1 MWVFAYGSL
10 MNDGWE
16 KSHECVRRVYATLA
30 GFSRA
35 FDKASIESRGTRK
48 NPGPTLR
55 LVPSR
60 GSCRGI
66 AFELPE
72 GRRREALKELLERE
86 GQTFPLREKLVTLDE
101 GEQVIALVPMYEGR
115 NLIRNNSLSEIAAM
129 AIKARGIRGS
139 DIEYVRDIHRH
150 LHASGID
157 DSVVTDLW
165 EEIQR
170 QLAIEK

>member
-10 MNDGWE
+10 MSDGWE
-16 KSHECVRRVYATLA
+16 EPHECVRRVHATLP
-30 GFSRA
+30 GFSRI
-35 FDKASIESRGTRK
+35 FDKASIESRGTR
-48 NPGPTLR
+48 NSPAPTLR
-55 LVPSR
+55 LISSN

-72 GRRREALKELLERE
+72 GRRRKILKELLERE
-86 GQTFPLREKLVTLDE
+86 GQTFPLREALVTLDE
-101 GEQVIALVPMYEGR
+101 GEQVIALVTMYEGG
-115 NLIRNNSLSEIAAM
+115 NLIRDKSLSEIAAM
-129 AIKARGIRGS
+129 AIKARGTRGS
-139 DIEYVRDIHRH
+139 GIEYVQDIQHH

-170 QLAIEK
+170 QLVEK